1 MEMVTENVDL
11 GAEVICDDVFG
22 IDGEEERGEKE

>member
-11 GAEVICDDVFG
+11 GAEVFCDDEFG
-22 IDGEEERGEKE
+22 IDGEEERGGKE